1 MPTVTQK
8 GLAVAWGIT
17 STAYANWSTGSAVA
31 LSVHATE
38 QSVTK
43 DAKMGE
49 SADPVTGA
57 TLGIVFYDFTTE
69 LQLRVYPKST
79 GLAGAK
85 TAAATL
91 PAIGDKFIITDTD
104 DAVAAATFIVMKV
117 GRTRKVGDKTEFDI
131 TLTAW
136 ETDLSATAT

>member
-1 MPTVTQK
+1 M
-8 GLAVAWGIT
+8 LSAVSWY
-17 STAYANWSTGSAVA
+17 SNWATGSAVA

-79 GLAGAK
+79 TLSGAL

-91 PAIGDKFIITDTD
+91 PAIGDKFIITDGS

-131 TLTAW
+131 TLKAW
-136 ETDLSATAT
+136 ETDLSATAA